1 MDQILTLLIA
11 LGGIATGIGAIWTA
25 MVTRH
30 LARATEQSIAEQSQ
44 SLREQNERAR
54 ISLEVDLT
62 YKLQERWDSQLYKH
76 YKIRSLKYVKENYF
90 ADDDLL
96 EVDRLD
102 PDTEQIFAFL
112 DELGHLTRTGVLQLE
127 RVWSYYGGT
136 MMAWVL
142 WERAV
147 QKEREAWQAPDLFED
162 MEYLYRQ
169 MVDLERQRGVRSE
182 RPTKEELRRWV
193 EHELL
198 SAQAG
203 IEPAMGGEE
212 PTKG

>member
-1 MDQILTLLIA
+1 
-11 LGGIATGIGAIWTA
+11 
-25 MVTRH
+25 
-30 LARATEQSIAEQSQ
+30 
-44 SLREQNERAR
+44 
-54 ISLEVDLT
+54 
-62 YKLQERWDSQLYKH
+62 
-76 YKIRSLKYVKENYF
+76 
-90 ADDDLL
+90 
-96 EVDRLD
+96 
-102 PDTEQIFAFL
+102 
-112 DELGHLTRTGVLQLE
+112 
-127 RVWSYYGGT
+127 
-136 MMAWVL
+136 MAWVL

-147 QKEREAWQAPDLFED
+147 QKEREAWQEPDLFED